1 MCSFNILKWTVG
13 HTFDCAIN
21 DIAWMIEL
29 IPDADSLWP
38 NEDFNATRSRSEK
51 SPSRSCVLLS
61 TKIIAPI
68 SIGSPSAVPVP
79 CNRMPLIPRSNSASL
94 IALHIT
100 FCCATP
106 LGALNELDRP
116 SWLTAELRIVPAD
129 IAAVT
134 TCSISSVRY
143 IAMHDSARV
152 YPSAAESKVL
162 QRPSEANM
170 PALSNTIV
178 VYKAW
183 SKFTLATH
191 ATLFEKQKR
200 WHIVEAAF
208 KATSEDEQAVSIAIA
223 APVKPWVNEIRPA
236 ATLWAPPV
244 ASKDDEDN
252 DDVKWFFLKSTWWSV
267 LEIPT

>member
-1 MCSFNILKWTVG
+1 MG

-79 CNRMPLIPRSNSASL
+79 CNRMPFIPRSNSASL

-106 LGALNELDRP
+106 LGALNELDQP
-116 SWLTAELRIVPAD
+116 S
-129 IAAVT
+129 
-134 TCSISSVRY
+134 
-143 IAMHDSARV
+143 
-152 YPSAAESKVL
+152 
-162 QRPSEANM
+162 
-170 PALSNTIV
+170 
-178 VYKAW
+178 
-183 SKFTLATH
+183 
-191 ATLFEKQKR
+191 
-200 WHIVEAAF
+200 
-208 KATSEDEQAVSIAIA
+208 
-223 APVKPWVNEIRPA
+223 
-236 ATLWAPPV
+236 
-244 ASKDDEDN
+244 
-252 DDVKWFFLKSTWWSV
+252 
-267 LEIPT
+267 